1 MIAGSVAL
9 LRDQTHNGQ
18 AWRGLRACGRSR
30 RSATLPAYA
39 RILETIT
46 LLTQG
51 DLGDILLECR
61 PTQMAQVLLN
71 LLTNAFDAVEKL
83 EEKWVRIEAR
93 DGGETVEFAVVD
105 SGAGLPEGIRD
116 KVLQPFFTT
125 KAVGKGTG
133 LGLSIATGIIESHH
147 GTLDVDT
154 EAPNTRFVIRLPK
167 RQHLSCARRTT
178 H

>member
-1 MIAGSVAL
+1 
-9 LRDQTHNGQ
+9 
-18 AWRGLRACGRSR
+18 
-30 RSATLPAYA
+30 
-39 RILETIT
+39 
-46 LLTQG
+46 
-51 DLGDILLECR
+51 
-61 PTQMAQVLLN
+61 MAQVLLS
-71 LLTNAFDAVEKL
+71 LLTNASDAVEKL

-93 DGGETVEFAVVD
+93 DWGETVDLAVVD
-105 SGAGLPEGIRD
+105 SGAGLPEGIQD

-133 LGLSIATGIIESHH
+133 LGSSIVTGTVERHH

-167 RQHLSCARRTT
+167 RRHLSCARRTT